1 MFTGNNKIIFYLT
14 GRTKSGE
21 KFLKMKMAGAVAIYR
36 LGKNR
41 WLRVKK
47 PFSEEIRCN
56 TADPLGLALC
66 LRVKTWRCQRATTGI
81 T

>member
-36 LGKNR
+36 LGK
-41 WLRVKK
+41 K
-47 PFSEEIRCN
+47 P
-56 TADPLGLALC
+56 LASC
-66 LRVKTWRCQRATTGI
+66 
-81 T
+81 